1 VIDTRPAS
9 GQHQPAPHSFGI
21 DPLPRTAPVS
31 LAALRDQAH
40 RTDQLTLRD
49 QLELVAI
56 PAPPFGEGP
65 RGVRVAELF
74 RDLGYLDAAIDE
86 VGNVTAVLAG
96 ERPGPAI
103 VVAAHLDTVFPEGTS
118 VEPRRDGG
126 RIYAPGITDN
136 ARGLAGMLAV
146 ARVLREAGIRPLRPV
161 VFVATVGEEGAGDL
175 RGVKHLFAER
185 SPLSDAYAFVALDGS
200 GLRRVVHRAIGSLR
214 LRVAVHGPGG
224 HSWAD
229 RGTANPI
236 VAIAAATARLSDI
249 ALPGNERS
257 ALTVA
262 RIGGGTSVNAIP
274 EGAWMELDLRSEE
287 PQALARLRSMVETEI
302 ARCVETESRGR
313 RPAESP
319 LRSRITV
326 IGDRPGGETPRS
338 SGLVRAACQV
348 TSSLGIRPELVA
360 SSTDANVPM
369 ALGIPSVAIGVG
381 GDSGGIHTA
390 DEWYSNSGGAAG
402 VERALMLILA
412 AAGWTG

>member
-1 VIDTRPAS
+1 M
-9 GQHQPAPHSFGI
+9 
-21 DPLPRTAPVS
+21 S

-40 RTDQLTLRD
+40 RTDHITLRD

-65 RGVRVAELF
+65 RGERVAELF
-74 RDLGYLDAAIDE
+74 REIGYDAASDE
-86 VGNVTAVLAG
+86 VGNVLATLPG
-96 ERPGPAI
+96 EPAERPL
-103 VVAAHLDTVFPEGTS
+103 VVAAHLDTVFPAGTE
-118 VEPRRDGG
+118 VRPRREGG

-146 ARVLREAGIRPLRPV
+146 ARLLREGDVRPRHPV
-161 VFVATVGEEGAGDL
+161 VFAATVGEEGAGDL
-175 RGVKHLFAER
+175 RGVKHLFAEGA
-185 SPLSDAYAFVALDGS
+185 PLREAHAFVALDGS

-214 LRVAVHGPGG
+214 LRITVQGPGG

-236 VAIAAATARLSDI
+236 VAVAAAAARLSDL
-249 ALPGNERS
+249 ALPGNDRS
-257 ALTVA
+257 SLTVA

-274 EGAWMELDLRSEE
+274 DAAWMELDLRSEV
-287 PQALARLRSMVETEI
+287 PHALPRIRTMVEAEV
-302 ARCVETESRGR
+302 ARCVELESRGR
-313 RPAESP
+313 RPAEAP
-319 LRSRITV
+319 LSARTTV

-338 SGLVRAACQV
+338 SPLVRAACQV
-348 TSSLGIRPELVA
+348 TSTLGIRAELVA
-360 SSTDANVPM
+360 SSTDANVPI

-412 AAGWTG
+412 AAG